1 MSANTQLSARRPKGK
16 VPITLPH
23 QAYAA
28 SMPVLLLQRL
38 LALCLF
44 YGIAV
49 SLQDFPVAQLP
60 IAFGLGFYLLVLW
73 RWPTAWL
80 LVLPGL
86 LPVLDLTPW
95 SGRTYFSEFDFL
107 VLTTVAFS
115 LLRPEGWLSA
125 LGISRRGWCLVLLL
139 IVWQSCTT
147 YRGLFPL
154 QLIDGNS
161 FNSFYSSYN
170 SLRMA
175 KGFFWA
181 LLLLPSLGQA
191 IARQQLSS
199 DSDALGRLITI
210 GMLCSLAS
218 GLLALLWERAL
229 FTGLFNL
236 DTPYRATGLFSGIAT
251 GGASVDAH
259 LLMTL
264 PFTLLIF
271 VLWSRQVVHFAGL
284 VLLTLALYA
293 TAITFSRANYPALM
307 LGLATAVGAD
317 LWLARDSL
325 KTLRHV
331 YGHQRSHKRL
341 WGGLVLLLMVTVPL
355 LSGNYI
361 QQRFSSVSTDLQTRL
376 DHWQGALNIMP
387 DDISVRVL
395 GVGKG
400 RFPNRYFWSRP
411 DAKVAATVTHASES
425 GQSFARFSPSDDSG
439 DLFLRQRFSVIE
451 PGPYRLKI
459 SLRPTQERSMRL
471 LLEVCERLI
480 FEVYRECG
488 WLGINSHDDP
498 SRWETYYK
506 PVEVAELGKEYWYG
520 SRPIDLAILNRGIRD
535 GIEIGHVELV
545 TPSGKQLLS
554 NSDFT
559 EGFDHWLLYSGDHLA
574 WHIKNIWVDALFE
587 GGWLGLSVFIALGI
601 ALAWVLIKK
610 LNHGDWLVI
619 PLAAAFVGAASVG
632 LFDSLF
638 DEPRIGLLFYL
649 LVWIALTKHTG
660 IFRPS
665 GIESNG

>member
-1 MSANTQLSARRPKGK
+1 
-16 VPITLPH
+16 
-23 QAYAA
+23 
-28 SMPVLLLQRL
+28 
-38 LALCLF
+38 
-44 YGIAV
+44 
-49 SLQDFPVAQLP
+49 
-60 IAFGLGFYLLVLW
+60 
-73 RWPTAWL
+73 
-80 LVLPGL
+80 
-86 LPVLDLTPW
+86 
-95 SGRTYFSEFDFL
+95 
-107 VLTTVAFS
+107 
-115 LLRPEGWLSA
+115 
-125 LGISRRGWCLVLLL
+125 
-139 IVWQSCTT
+139 
-147 YRGLFPL
+147 
-154 QLIDGNS
+154 
-161 FNSFYSSYN
+161 
-170 SLRMA
+170 
-175 KGFFWA
+175 
-181 LLLLPSLGQA
+181 
-191 IARQQLSS
+191 
-199 DSDALGRLITI
+199 
-210 GMLCSLAS
+210 
-218 GLLALLWERAL
+218 
-229 FTGLFNL
+229 
-236 DTPYRATGLFSGIAT
+236 
-251 GGASVDAH
+251 
-259 LLMTL
+259 
-264 PFTLLIF
+264 
-271 VLWSRQVVHFAGL
+271 
-284 VLLTLALYA
+284 
-293 TAITFSRANYPALM
+293 
-307 LGLATAVGAD
+307 
-317 LWLARDSL
+317 
-325 KTLRHV
+325 
-331 YGHQRSHKRL
+331 
-341 WGGLVLLLMVTVPL
+341 VPL